1 MSHQLNINGKLAFI
15 GGFELL
21 SSLLDTL
28 VKNLGK
34 GNFKSKEFDI
44 KILDLVKQKGFYPYE
59 YISSYEKFKRVS
71 KQRKVL

>member
-1 MSHQLNINGKLAFI
+1 MDISGKLGFI
-15 GGFELL
+15 GNFQFL

-34 GNFKSKEFDI
+34 DNFKSKEFDI
-44 KILDLVKQKGFYPYE
+44 KILDLVKKKGFYLYE
-59 YISSYEKFKRVS
+59 HMSTYEKFKRIS

>member
-1 MSHQLNINGKLAFI
+1 MDISGKLGFI
-15 GGFELL
+15 GNFQFL

-34 GNFKSKEFDI
+34 DNFKSKEFDI
-44 KILDLVKQKGFYPYE
+44 KILDLVKKKGFYPYE
-59 YISSYEKFKRVS
+59 HMSTYEKFKRIS

>member
-1 MSHQLNINGKLAFI
+1 MDISGKLGFI
-15 GGFELL
+15 GNFQFL

-34 GNFKSKEFDI
+34 DNFKSKEFDF
-44 KILDLVKQKGFYPYE
+44 KILDLVKQKIFYSYE
-59 YISSYEKFKRVS
+59 YMSSYEKFKRIS

>member
-15 GGFELL
+15 GSFQFL

-34 GNFKSKEFDI
+34 DNVKSKEFDI
-44 KILDLVKQKGFYPYE
+44 KILDLVKKKGFYPYE
-59 YISSYEKFKRVS
+59 HMSTYEKFKRIS

>member
-1 MSHQLNINGKLAFI
+1 MDISGKLGII
-15 GGFELL
+15 GNFQFL

-34 GNFKSKEFDI
+34 DNFKSKEFDI
-44 KILDLVKQKGFYPYE
+44 KILDLVKKKGFYPYE
-59 YISSYEKFKRVS
+59 HMSTYEKFKRIS